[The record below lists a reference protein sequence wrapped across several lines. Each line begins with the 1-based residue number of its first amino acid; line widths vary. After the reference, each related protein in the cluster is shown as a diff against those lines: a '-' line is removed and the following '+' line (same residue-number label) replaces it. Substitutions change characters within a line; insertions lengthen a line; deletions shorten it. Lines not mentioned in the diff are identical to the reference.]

1 MKSDQIENFSRTDQ
15 RLLQVFEDY
24 IAIALHNVRQ
34 FEDALEKSSYDYL
47 TGIYNRSALMQLGED
62 MLENAK
68 KSGHS
73 IGVLMMDIDDFKQI
87 NDTFGHMQGDA
98 VITVSYTHLDVYKR
112 QGCSLLSTME
122 IISPLCRARPA
133 SSKKRSRR
141 SLVFS

>member
-1 MKSDQIENFSRTDQ
+1 MLLQPITYQGDMLALFCMKSDQIENFSRTDQ
-15 RLLQVFEDY
+15 RLLQVFADY

-87 NDTFGHMQGDA
+87 NDTSDICREM
-98 VITVSYTHLDVYKR
+98 
-112 QGCSLLSTME
+112 LLSN
-122 IISPLCRARPA
+122 R
-133 SSKKRSRR
+133 
-141 SLVFS
+141 